1 MRACLYRHYVHEC
14 HFLPFLPCAPTF
26 NYGARMPTVVL
37 TLLLLNASAAA
48 AQVGLPAV
56 RLPPVP
62 GVTLPN
68 LPAAGVLDIDKS
80 AAALAGEVD
89 PRRLRELRALRVREL
104 LRRHR
109 DVLEAD
115 PHGAPMVRGEIL
127 ALSPSTAAL
136 QAAGGAGFSVVR
148 EDSFAELGTH
158 IVVLHASG
166 STARALARLQRL
178 DPAGVYD
185 FNHVYADSGG
195 VGLAAPGAA
204 QPAPGGVGRAPA
216 AEGVV
221 AIRVG
226 LIDSGVDVTHE
237 VFSGITVQQ
246 HGCSSAVPAEHGTAV
261 ASLMVGRA
269 SAFHG
274 AAPGSTLYAVD
285 VFCGPAPR
293 GAVDSVAEAFA
304 WLPA

>member
-115 PHGAPMVRGEIL
+115 PHGAAVVRGEIL
-127 ALSPSTAAL
+127 ALAPSDAAL
-136 QAAGGAGFSVVR
+136 QSASAAGFQVLR
-148 EDSFAELGTH
+148 EPTLGELGVR

-166 STARALARLQRL
+166 STARGLRRLQSL
-178 DPAGVYD
+178 D
-185 FNHVYADSGG
+185 
-195 VGLAAPGAA
+195 
-204 QPAPGGVGRAPA
+204 
-216 AEGVV
+216 
-221 AIRVG
+221 
-226 LIDSGVDVTHE
+226 
-237 VFSGITVQQ
+237 
-246 HGCSSAVPAEHGTAV
+246 
-261 ASLMVGRA
+261 
-269 SAFHG
+269 
-274 AAPGSTLYAVD
+274 
-285 VFCGPAPR
+285 
-293 GAVDSVAEAFA
+293 
-304 WLPA
+304 

>member
-1 MRACLYRHYVHEC
+1 MR
-14 HFLPFLPCAPTF
+14 
-26 NYGARMPTVVL
+26 TVVL

-185 FNHVYADSGG
+185 FNHVYTDSGG
-195 VGLAAPGAA
+195 VGLAAPGA
-204 QPAPGGVGRAPA
+204 
-216 AEGVV
+216 
-221 AIRVG
+221 
-226 LIDSGVDVTHE
+226 
-237 VFSGITVQQ
+237 
-246 HGCSSAVPAEHGTAV
+246 GC
-261 ASLMVGRA
+261 
-269 SAFHG
+269 
-274 AAPGSTLYAVD
+274 AAPGAASPTPPL
-285 VFCGPAPR
+285 
-293 GAVDSVAEAFA
+293 SV
-304 WLPA
+304 